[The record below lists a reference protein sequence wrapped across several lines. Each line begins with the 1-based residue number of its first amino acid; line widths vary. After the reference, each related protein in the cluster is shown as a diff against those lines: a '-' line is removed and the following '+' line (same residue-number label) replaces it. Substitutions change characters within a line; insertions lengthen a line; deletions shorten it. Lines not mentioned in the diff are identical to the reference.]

1 MEINNQD
8 ELKAHLMATD
18 ENFRQIAEQHS
29 ELHRQ
34 IEALEAKSHLT
45 PEDEE
50 EEHRI
55 KKLKLKLKDQMI
67 EIISR
72 YKPQNVA

>member
-1 MEINNQD
+1 MENNQD

-18 ENFRQIAEQHS
+18 ESFRQIAEQHS

-50 EEHRI
+50 EETRI

-67 EIISR
+67 DIIAR